1 MIRRFV
7 ALAVVLAGCRSDP
20 APAPGQAQDSTVD
33 AAAPAATPTTFSELA
48 PGDTAAVLRIMRH
61 TMQDIDGALGGLAR
75 RDTVLVAEAGQE
87 PRRLSLWLED
97 GVPRKLTVSE
107 PNEMGR
113 MLGESAFWFVQGEVR
128 VAQQPHD
135 AYAFDADRMLIW
147 TDQSLVPLS
156 DVAGEERMAR
166 ERDVVGQAHTWLAVF
181 GVRLP

>member
-7 ALAVVLAGCRSDP
+7 ALAVLLAGCRSDP
-20 APAPGQAQDSTVD
+20 APPPGLAQDST
-33 AAAPAATPTTFSELA
+33 ANAAPSAATPTSFSELA
-48 PGDTAAVLRIMRH
+48 PGDTAAVLLIMRQ

-128 VAQQPHD
+128 VVQQPHD
-135 AYAFDADRMLIW
+135 AYAFDADRILVW
-147 TDQSLVPLS
+147 TDESLVPLS
-156 DVAGEERMAR
+156 DVTGEERMAR
-166 ERDVVGQAHTWLAVF
+166 ERDVVEEAHRWLAVF
-181 GVRLP
+181 GVKLP